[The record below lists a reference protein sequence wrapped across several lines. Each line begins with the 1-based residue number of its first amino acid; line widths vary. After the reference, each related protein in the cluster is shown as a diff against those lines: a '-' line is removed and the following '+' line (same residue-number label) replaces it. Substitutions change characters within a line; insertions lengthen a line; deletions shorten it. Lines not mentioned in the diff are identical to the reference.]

1 VRHTHGPW
9 LTNGFVSPVDGAIT
23 VYNKPFGQG
32 DVAKVYKPEDAFLI
46 AASPELLEKL
56 EALLAMVRCN
66 IKGALLE
73 VAMSDAETVINK
85 ARGES

>member
-1 VRHTHGPW
+1 
-9 LTNGFVSPVDGAIT
+9 
-23 VYNKPFGQG
+23 
-32 DVAKVYKPEDAFLI
+32 
-46 AASPELLEKL
+46 LEKL